1 MINKRT
7 VLITGCSQGGL
18 GDALAQ
24 AFHASS
30 GVRVIATARNL
41 SKVAHLESLGIETVK
56 LDVLSPQ
63 SIEDCVAQVSNMTGG
78 QLDILLN
85 NSGAGKR
92 NKSTPFCPFD

>member
-1 MINKRT
+1 MRT

-30 GVRVIATARNL
+30 SAVRVIATARNL
-41 SKVAHLESLGIETVK
+41 SKVAHLQSLGIETVQ
-56 LDVLSPQ
+56 LDVLSLQ
-63 SIEDCVAQVSNMTGG
+63 SIEHCVTEVSKMTGG

-85 NSGAGKR
+85 NSGAGK
-92 NKSTPFCPFD
+92 

>member
-1 MINKRT
+1 MTNPRT

-30 GVRVIATARNL
+30 DVRVIATARNL
-41 SKVAHLESLGIETVK
+41 SKVAHLESLGIETVE

-63 SIEDCVAQVSNMTGG
+63 SIENCVTEVSKRTGG

-85 NSGAGKR
+85 NSGAGK
-92 NKSTPFCPFD
+92 